1 MLRLGYADSDPDR
14 VNNGGNHDMSRH
26 TALRRIATVGGGA
39 VTAIALT
46 AAAAS
51 AHHCYVPMY
60 SLNGPQSA
68 SWDVYSAERG
78 AAEIAGFVAECDGA
92 VDAGYD
98 ALEAA
103 GLPVGIKIKATK
115 TIGDPNNTGRIPT
128 NNGANGKGLEYF
140 GAGSTL
146 AEDLVTTWIMAAA
159 AYDCG

>member
-1 MLRLGYADSDPDR
+1 
-14 VNNGGNHDMSRH
+14 MSRF

-39 VTAIALT
+39 VTAIAIT

-68 SWDVYSAERG
+68 SWEVYSAERG
-78 AAEIAGFVAECDGA
+78 AAELFGFEAECDGA
-92 VDAGYD
+92 VQAGYD
-98 ALEAA
+98 ALQAA

-115 TIGDPNNTGRIPT
+115 TIGDPNDTGRIPT
-128 NNGANGKGLEYF
+128 KNGANGKGLEYF

-146 AEDLVTTWIMAAA
+146 ADDIVGTWIDAAES
-159 AYDCG
+159 YDCA